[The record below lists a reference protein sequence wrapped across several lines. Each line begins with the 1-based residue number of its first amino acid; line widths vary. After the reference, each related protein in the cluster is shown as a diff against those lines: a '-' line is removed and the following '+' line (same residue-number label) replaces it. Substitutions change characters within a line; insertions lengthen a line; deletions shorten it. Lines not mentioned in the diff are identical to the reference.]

1 MTTTEELAEKLRTG
15 RVLTTDE
22 GSPLQEAAARI
33 LEQEQEIE
41 RLNRAIKWEQ
51 HRYGRV
57 GTHGPDCHTWGPAH
71 YECLLRK
78 YGELRGAL
86 AGLLLAHAVP
96 SSACKERPAYEAAV
110 AALKER

>member
-1 MTTTEELAEKLRTG
+1 MTTTKGLAEKLRTG

-22 GSPLQEAAARI
+22 GSPLQEAAARL

-57 GTHGPDCHTWGPAH
+57 GTHGPDCHTWGTTH

-78 YGELRGAL
+78 YGELQVDNERLRAAL
-86 AGLLLAHAVP
+86 D
-96 SSACKERPAYEAAV
+96 EAAA
-110 AALKER
+110 AALKERWGDL